1 MPIRTMNNLLNLNP
15 QKIKK
20 MKLAELEGLANDIR
34 KFLIDVI
41 KHNGGHLGPN
51 LGVVELTIALHYVFN
66 SPDDQLSLILVIK
79 LYS

>member
-15 QKIKK
+15 QKLK

-41 KHNGGHLGPN
+41 KHNGD
-51 LGVVELTIALHYVFN
+51 I
-66 SPDDQLSLILVIK
+66 
-79 LYS
+79 